1 MGYGRERGGPKPTP
15 TTAPSSQRGSRFLL
29 ISALTNRAP
38 VSTPE
43 PAPRQIITMRFW
55 LLGGSWRGRTSL
67 GFSLSMGIFRPTHS
81 CLIWRRKKKCVNGP
95 FLRLRRTGYRE
106 VRNLS
111 LMRSNFPLILNY
123 SPHPVD
129 LGQRKWRPSYETVGM
144 GRGLEGLSSYLSPGL
159 QPTGPSVSIQRYS
172 AQD

>member
-1 MGYGRERGGPKPTP
+1 MTLSISDSGVWEGRGRPKPTP

-81 CLIWRRKKKCVNGP
+81 CLIWRRKKCVNGP
-95 FLRLRRTGYRE
+95 LLQLRRTGYKRANQLQFNE
-106 VRNLS
+106 KQ
-111 LMRSNFPLILNY
+111 FPFDFKY
-123 SPHPVD
+123 SPHQVD
-129 LGQRKWRPSYETVGM
+129 LG
-144 GRGLEGLSSYLSPGL
+144 
-159 QPTGPSVSIQRYS
+159 
-172 AQD
+172 